1 MELSDLQELRSFESD
16 VRQLLKSYQKQST
29 ELSDLRNLLLSKDE
43 EIERLQSEIRA
54 VNRAYSNLKLARMIE
69 VSDADLHNGKLRI
82 TRLVREVN
90 KCIRLLSA
98 EMGDIGDTDV
108 ASSSDI
114 TSSESTFTASE
125 DIISTDE
132 QPEEPSIES
141 TQASVVSVVQESES
155 ATVNSDVVKSDEAIQ
170 KTSEDDAAT
179 VSHSENSDDEL
190 STTKKESSSS
200 VPTKDNLI
208 QTSDSPVSCPTP
220 KTSKRKKGA
229 AKAEKSQES
238 TTSPSTDSKVLPTE
252 PLTLDLDTPSTPE
265 MKELNL
271 WNDNG
276 MLPLFTTNEDK
287 DEKSHK

>member
-132 QPEEPSIES
+132 QPKEPSIES
-141 TQASVVSVVQESES
+141 TQASVVPVAQEP

-179 VSHSENSDDEL
+179 VSLSENTDDEL

-276 MLPLFTTNEDK
+276 MLPLFTTDEDK